1 MHLFRT
7 LNGMQEKN
15 LEMENA
21 MVPGGPSRNNGGLRV
36 AAVVMLG
43 LMAGMPPGFAQQSST
58 QAAPQPG
65 DKVLN
70 GLPPEPVPVPTQPL
84 FLRPSSRD
92 YSKPYAGMLGNPF
105 KVYSPT
111 QIPSSSFS
119 NSVRLSDLVK
129 DGKIYLSLS
138 DALALALENNYD
150 IAIARYDLDIA
161 DTDILRAKAGGPS
174 GLLGAPS
181 GLVQGTL
188 SGGSST
194 LATGGGPGG
203 TSVGSGGAGSGTAGL
218 SLTTNGAGPS
228 PEAFDPVGTATLQ
241 YDRSTSPETNFFTG
255 GTAVTKTYNFTYNQ
269 GFAPGTSFT
278 IAFNNQDQTNTNFVA
293 VLQPASQFK
302 FQGSLRRSTCL
313 QGRGIWVNH
322 RFIYQAINDRRIT
335 DSSFRQQLLYTVNQ
349 VENIYWNLV
358 SAYEDLQAKER
369 ALEQSKKVA
378 ADDRKQLEIGTM
390 APLDVV
396 TADSSVA
403 ADQQA
408 LISSQS
414 ALNYQQQIIKQAIAR
429 NLNDPALNAAAVI
442 PTDRVSLDELP
453 EEKQPT
459 EDLVQEAFKQ
469 RPELEQ
475 ALLTLKNDEI
485 TVKGSKNA
493 LLPTAD
499 VFAYSPDR
507 AWLEHP
513 TRTARLSSAR
523 QRRRPRQPTGYG
535 TAIQNTFNNSSPDKG
550 FGLTLNIP
558 IRNRVAQSQ
567 HERSLMEYRQAQLR
581 LEQLYTQIRMQITNA
596 QFALTNDRAAVLA
609 AEASQKFNAQSLDAE
624 QKKLHLGA
632 STTALVLQQS
642 RNLAIAENS
651 LTSARANYAQARA
664 SLYQLL
670 ATTLQHYGIDLQ
682 DSATGVVKQAP
693 VVPGLEPAKDNKQPT
708 VPTPQEQK
716 NQEQQ
721 IQQQIS
727 SRTYTQAAAVE
738 AHRSKAKGPALIDAS
753 AGLFYV
759 WIADEDRRLSFGDE
773 VEQVEELREADG
785 CRLRAAN

>member
-1 MHLFRT
+1 MHLYRN
-7 LNGMQEKN
+7 LNGTQEKD
-15 LEMENA
+15 LKMENA
-21 MVPGGPSRNNGGLRV
+21 IVAGGQRRNRNTGGLRA
-36 AAVVMLG
+36 AAVVILG
-43 LMAGMPPGFAQQSST
+43 LMAGTPPGFAQQDTSKAT
-58 QAAPQPG
+58 AQPG
-65 DKVLN
+65 DKILN
-70 GLPPEPVPVPTQPL
+70 GLPAEPVPVPTQPL
-84 FLRPSSRD
+84 YLRPSSRD
-92 YSKPYAGMLGNPF
+92 FSRPYAGLLGNPF
-105 KVYSPT
+105 KVYGPT
-111 QIPSSSFS
+111 KIPSTSFN
-119 NSVRLSDLVK
+119 NSVRLGDLVK

-181 GLVQGTL
+181 GLVTNTL

-194 LATGGGPGG
+194 LTTGGGPGG
-203 TSVGSGGAGSGTAGL
+203 TSVGSGGAGSGTQGL
-218 SLTTNGAGPS
+218 SLTANGAGPA

-255 GTAVTKTYNFTYNQ
+255 GTAVTKTFNFTYTQ
-269 GFAPGTSFT
+269 GFAPGTSLAV
-278 IAFNNQDQTNTNFVA
+278 AFNNQDQTNTNFVA
-293 VLQPASQFK
+293 AFSPLLNSSFK
-302 FQGSLRRSTCL
+302 ATVTQHLL
-313 QGRGIWVNH
+313 QGAGIWVNH
-322 RFIYQAINDRRIT
+322 RFIYQAVNDRRIT

-403 ADQQA
+403 ADQQS

-429 NLNDPALNAAAVI
+429 NLNDPALAKADVI
-442 PTDRVSLDELP
+442 PTDRVSLEELP

-459 EDLVQEAFKQ
+459 EELVQEAFQK

-485 TVKGSKNA
+485 TVRGSRNA

-499 VFAYSPDR
+499 VFAYIAGSGVAGTPNPNCPV
-507 AWLEHP
+507 EFCPP
-513 TRTARLSSAR
+513 TTPPTPA
-523 QRRRPRQPTGYG
+523 TGYG
-535 TAIQNTFNNSSPDKG
+535 TALQNTFNNSSPDKG
-550 FGLTLNIP
+550 FGLSLNIP
-558 IRNRVAQSQ
+558 IRNRLAQSV
-567 HERSLMEYRQAQLR
+567 HERSLIEYRQAQLL
-581 LEQLYTQIRMQITNA
+581 LEQRYTQIRMQITNA

-609 AEASQKFNAQSLDAE
+609 AEASQRFNAQSLDAE

-642 RNLAIAENS
+642 RNLAVAENS
-651 LTSARANYAQARA
+651 LTSARAAYAQARA

-670 ATTLQHYGIDLQ
+670 ATTLDHYGISLQ
-682 DSATGVVKQAP
+682 DSAAGVVKQAP
-693 VVPGLEPAKDNKQPT
+693 VVPGLEAAKDAKEPT
-708 VPTPQEQK
+708 VPTPEEQK
-716 NQEQQ
+716 NQ
-721 IQQQIS
+721 QQQLQQP
-727 SRTYTQAAAVE
+727 TTPKPQ
-738 AHRSKAKGPALIDAS
+738 
-753 AGLFYV
+753 
-759 WIADEDRRLSFGDE
+759 
-773 VEQVEELREADG
+773 Q
-785 CRLRAAN
+785 

>member
-1 MHLFRT
+1 MKDA
-7 LNGMQEKN
+7 GAGSAKN
-15 LEMENA
+15 S
-21 MVPGGPSRNNGGLRV
+21 GRGKGSLRA
-36 AAVVMLG
+36 AAVVLLG
-43 LMAGMPPGFAQQSST
+43 LTTGMPSGFAQQ
-58 QAAPQPG
+58 AAPKAG

-70 GLPPEPVPVPTQPL
+70 DLPAEPVPVPTSPL
-84 FLRPSSRD
+84 YLRPTARD
-92 YSKPYAGMLGNPF
+92 FSKPYAPMWGNPF
-105 KVYSPT
+105 KVYGSTSVPAPGFT
-111 QIPSSSFS
+111 
-119 NSVRLSDLVK
+119 NSVRLGDLVK

-228 PEAFDPVGTATLQ
+228 PEAFDPVGSASLQ
-241 YDRSTSPETNFFTG
+241 YDRATSPTTNFFTG
-255 GTAVTKTYNFTYNQ
+255 GTAVTKTYNFTYSQ
-269 GFAPGTSFT
+269 GFATGTAFT
-278 IAFNNQDQTNTNFVA
+278 MAFNNQDQTNTNFVA
-293 VLQPASQFK
+293 SFSPLLNSSFK
-302 FQGSLRRSTCL
+302 ATATQHLL

-322 RFIYQAINDRRIT
+322 RYIYQAINDRRIT
-335 DSSFRQQLLYTVNQ
+335 DSSFRQQLLYTINQ

-369 ALEQSKKVA
+369 AIEQSKKVA

-429 NLNDPALNAAAVI
+429 NLNDPALSAAAVI
-442 PTDRVSLDELP
+442 PTDRVSLEELP

-459 EDLVQEAFKQ
+459 EELVQEAFKQ

-499 VFAYSPDR
+499 VYGYIAGSGVAGTPNPNCPVLFCPPPLPS
-507 AWLEHP
+507 
-513 TRTARLSSAR
+513 
-523 QRRRPRQPTGYG
+523 PTGYG
-535 TAIQNTFNNSSPDKG
+535 TAIQDTFNNSSPDKG
-550 FGLTLNIP
+550 FGLTLTIP

-624 QKKLHLGA
+624 QKKLSLGA

-651 LTSARANYAQARA
+651 LTSARAAYAQARA

-670 ATTLQHYGIDLQ
+670 ATTLTHYGISLE
-682 DSATGVVKQAP
+682 DSAAGAVKQAP
-693 VVPGLEPAKDNKQPT
+693 IVPGLEPAKDTRQPT
-708 VPTPQEQK
+708 VPTPNEQK

-721 IQQQIS
+721 IQQQNQ
-727 SRTYTQAAAVE
+727 QAPAATP
-738 AHRSKAKGPALIDAS
+738 KP
-753 AGLFYV
+753 
-759 WIADEDRRLSFGDE
+759 
-773 VEQVEELREADG
+773 QP
-785 CRLRAAN
+785 